1 VAEVTERLRASLEVP
16 GRPVPKGPPRKSAR
30 GHWYTPKRTVDFEN
44 LIAWHVLSDTRVRF
58 GTKEVKVRI
67 EMWTHTPL
75 RGDTDNYVKS
85 ILDGL
90 QKGGLFD
97 NDSQVGPIE
106 VYPLSGWPK
115 DDDHI
120 AIVVEEL

>member
-1 VAEVTERLRASLEVP
+1 
-16 GRPVPKGPPRKSAR
+16 
-30 GHWYTPKRTVDFEN
+30 
-44 LIAWHVLSDTRVRF
+44 
-58 GTKEVKVRI
+58 VKVRI